1 MEDLNIALLID
12 ADNLAAKYVES
23 ILNELTKYG
32 KVTIR
37 RMYGDWSKTT
47 LRPWLYQSSKYSL
60 TPVMQ
65 ENNTRGK
72 NASDICLV
80 IDAMDILYE
89 KKAECFCIA
98 SSDSDF
104 NKLARRL
111 RESGNMVIGMGER
124 KTPESF
130 RASCERFIYLDVLDE
145 EDEEEEKESEAAKEN
160 KAIKGSKTKKKAE
173 TEKNVVS
180 FTPKETIENAVKK
193 MVADNTI
200 DGKETNL
207 GEVGNRLVKMF
218 PDFDVRNYGYSK
230 LSSFMEDFK
239 SFSIVTQ
246 NKRAMISARESS
258 TEEVIAEIKKIYRE
272 QKVDKM
278 NVGELKNRLSKVL
291 PDVNASIKKSGVTKF
306 STFLERKVE
315 CIQMVDDNNVAVLV
329 GKG

>member
-1 MEDLNIALLID
+1 MQDLNIALLID

-65 ENNTRGK
+65 ENNTKGK

-145 EDEEEEKESEAAKEN
+145 EDEEEKEETAVKEDKTTKAKED
-160 KAIKGSKTKKKAE
+160 KKKNAV
-173 TEKNVVS
+173 T
-180 FTPKETIENAVKK
+180 FTTKETIENAVKK

-230 LSSFMEDFK
+230 LSAFMEDFN
-239 SFSIVTQ
+239 SFTIVTQ
-246 NKRAMISARESS
+246 NKRAMISAKVSS
-258 TEEVIAEIKKIYRE
+258 VEEVTEQIQKIYKE
-272 QKVDKM
+272 QKVNKM
-278 NVGELKNRLSKVL
+278 NVGELKNQLSSVL
-291 PDVNASIKKSGVTKF
+291 PNIDASIKKSGVTKF
-306 STFLERKVE
+306 SSFLERKVD
-315 CIQMVDDNNVAVLV
+315 CIRMENRNTVAVLV
-329 GKG
+329 KKKK